1 MVELVLT
8 FVLKLVG
15 LGLGYY
21 LVHSVFSK
29 KTKDFH
35 LSANQ
40 CGIEVDSSFYLDN
53 ILILNPVIHGDILT
67 IE

>member
-40 CGIEVDSSFYLDN
+40 CGIEVDSSFYKEQDSSF
-53 ILILNPVIHGDILT
+53 LIFHNSHPLRD
-67 IE
+67 

>member
-1 MVELVLT
+1 MVELILT

-21 LVHSVFSK
+21 MVHRAFSK

-35 LSANQ
+35 LSVNQ
-40 CGIEVDSSFYLDN
+40 YGIEVNGSFFK
-53 ILILNPVIHGDILT
+53 
-67 IE
+67 E

>member
-1 MVELVLT
+1 MVELILT

-15 LGLGYY
+15 LGLSYY
-21 LVHSVFSK
+21 LVHSIFSK

-40 CGIEVDSSFYLDN
+40 CGIEVDSSFYK
-53 ILILNPVIHGDILT
+53 
-67 IE
+67 E

>member
-21 LVHSVFSK
+21 LVHSIFSK

-40 CGIEVDSSFYLDN
+40 CGIEVDSSFYK
-53 ILILNPVIHGDILT
+53 
-67 IE
+67 E

>member
-8 FVLKLVG
+8 FILKLVG

-21 LVHSVFSK
+21 LVHSVLSK

-35 LSANQ
+35 LSENQ
-40 CGIEVDSSFYLDN
+40 CGIEVDSSFYK
-53 ILILNPVIHGDILT
+53 
-67 IE
+67 E

>member
-8 FVLKLVG
+8 FILKLVG

-21 LVHSVFSK
+21 LVHSIFSK

-40 CGIEVDSSFYLDN
+40 CGIEVDSSFYKEYVSS
-53 ILILNPVIHGDILT
+53 ILIFHNSHPLRN
-67 IE
+67 

>member
-8 FVLKLVG
+8 FILKLVG

-21 LVHSVFSK
+21 LVHSIFSK

-40 CGIEVDSSFYLDN
+40 CGIEVDSSFYKEQVSS
-53 ILILNPVIHGDILT
+53 ILIFHNSHPLRD
-67 IE
+67 